1 VPAVPSPKL
10 HVHATIEPSGS
21 DEPAPLNASDVSVCV
36 AWFGPASARGGWF
49 GAVVEVVLVDVDVL
63 VDEVVGRVVLLVDVD
78 ELVELEVDVE
88 VVVGRVVLLVDV
100 DELVELEVDVEVVVG
115 RVVLLV
121 DVDELVEVEVDVE
134 VVVGRV
140 VLVVV
145 VVGARVVVVGATVV
159 VVGASVEVELD
170 VVVLD
175 DVEVDV
181 EVDDVVVVGGS
192 VGCVPFVG
200 VVALATV
207 E

>member
-1 VPAVPSPKL
+1 MPAVPSPKL

-100 DELVELEVDVEVVVG
+100 DELVEVEVD
-115 RVVLLV
+115 
-121 DVDELVEVEVDVE
+121 VDVE

-145 VVGARVVVVGATVV
+145 VVGA
-159 VVGASVEVELD
+159 SVEVELD

-175 DVEVDV
+175 VDV
-181 EVDDVVVVGGS
+181 VVVVGGNVV
-192 VGCVPFVG
+192 VGVAFVG